1 MSPYVAAI
9 EKIMRKF
16 GGDKYRN
23 VSLEDFK
30 ASAIKEI
37 EDAAEDCEGPMKTIS
52 SKMIAKIKRG
62 KDVSSILMMLSESM
76 FSLSD

>member
-1 MSPYVAAI
+1 MSPYVTAI
-9 EKIMRKF
+9 ESIMRRF

-37 EDAAEDCEGPMKTIS
+37 EDAAEDCKGSMKTIS
-52 SKMIAKIKRG
+52 LKTIAKIKKGR
-62 KDVSSILMMLSESM
+62 DVSSILMMLSESM